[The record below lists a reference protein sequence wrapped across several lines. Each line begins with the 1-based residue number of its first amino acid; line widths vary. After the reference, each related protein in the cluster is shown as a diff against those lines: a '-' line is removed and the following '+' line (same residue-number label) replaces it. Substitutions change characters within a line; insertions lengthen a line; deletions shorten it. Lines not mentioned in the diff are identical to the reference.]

1 MLSLSTAEA
10 GREKLHF
17 PGCFA
22 VQVWVQTQVSTKRIP
37 LKDVE
42 LGPELREG
50 WDRLRQSL
58 AGMNG
63 GSQQFVGQLQT
74 EATLLVTRHN
84 PSSCWEL
91 TLPPPALP
99 VILQATR
106 EPIANSCPMKSTKVA
121 LVCASGS

>member
-1 MLSLSTAEA
+1 MLSLSMAEA

-42 LGPELREG
+42 LGPELRGG

-84 PSSCWEL
+84 PSGCWEL
-91 TLPPPALP
+91 ILPLSHQG
-99 VILQATR
+99 VDCKFMSD
-106 EPIANSCPMKSTKVA
+106 EVN
-121 LVCASGS
+121 